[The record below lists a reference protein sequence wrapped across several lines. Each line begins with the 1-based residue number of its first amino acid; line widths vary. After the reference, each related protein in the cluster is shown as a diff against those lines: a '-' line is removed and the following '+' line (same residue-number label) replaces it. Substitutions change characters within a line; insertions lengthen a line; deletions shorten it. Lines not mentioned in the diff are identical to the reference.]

1 MLQQKPGQGSGQGIK
16 TAKYSALFSTSSHF
30 FFFFFLMDLVV
41 ISYLLPTLQN
51 LLLIVIS
58 VTGVPEI
65 SSEF

>member
-1 MLQQKPGQGSGQGIK
+1 
-16 TAKYSALFSTSSHF
+16 
-30 FFFFFLMDLVV
+30 MDLVV
-41 ISYLLPTLQN
+41 ISYLLPALQN